1 MKNQPETDRPGTEL
15 TAGEAARLLG
25 VKLPTLYAYVS
36 RGLLR
41 SLPGR
46 SGRARRYLR
55 GDVEALLQRGPSLRA
70 AAGALRWGEPILESS
85 ITAMTPAGPA
95 YRGRLATELARAG
108 LPFEAVAE
116 LLWSGEAAPDG
127 TGAVPA
133 RLALWEPTPCPE
145 LEGVLPLLSADAPH
159 ASVFPVLV
167 AARAARDAGRF
178 DTTPEGVL
186 PRARGLIRLLAAG
199 LALPRAPARAKRAA
213 RSARIAEVIAR
224 AFALD
229 VEPGT
234 LAAIDAFL
242 ILLADHEL
250 NASTF
255 AVRVAASTHA
265 DVYAVVQAGLATL
278 SGPLH
283 GATSD
288 RFEALL
294 AEVGAPELAERAVQE
309 RARRGERV
317 PGFGHPFYGAAGD
330 ARARMLLE
338 LAWGRRAT
346 PEVAVANAVIGA
358 MERAN
363 KPPPNVDSGAVV
375 LRAALGMPAGAVAGL
390 FAVGRAA
397 GWVAHALEQVAT
409 GHLLRPR
416 ARYIGPPPPGSS
428 KGEG

>member
-1 MKNQPETDRPGTEL
+1 MENQPKQVGTEL
-15 TAGEAARLLG
+15 TASEAARRLG

-46 SGRARRYLR
+46 AGRARRYLAS
-55 GDVEALLQRGPSLRA
+55 DVDALRDRGPALRA

-85 ITAMTPAGPA
+85 ITAMTPEGPA
-95 YRGRLATELARAG
+95 YRGQLATELARRG
-108 LPFEAVAE
+108 HPFESVAE
-116 LLWSGEAAPDG
+116 LLW
-127 TGAVPA
+127 TGVLPAEPA
-133 RLALWEPTPCPE
+133 RWEPQPCPE
-145 LEGVLPLLSADAPH
+145 LEGVLPLLSDDAPH
-159 ASVFPVLV
+159 ASVLPVLV

-178 DTTPEGVL
+178 DVTPEGVL
-186 PRARGLIRLLAAG
+186 PRARGLVRLLAAG
-199 LALPRAPARAKRAA
+199 LALPGAPARAKRAA
-213 RSARIAEVIAR
+213 RAPRIAEVVAR
-224 AFALD
+224 AFALGSD
-229 VEPGT
+229 AGT

-255 AVRVAASTHA
+255 AARIAASTHA

-317 PGFGHPFYGAAGD
+317 PGFGHPFYGPAGD
-330 ARARMLLE
+330 ARARVLLE
-338 LAWGRRAT
+338 LAWERQAT
-346 PEVAVANAVIGA
+346 PEAALANAVIGA
-358 MERAN
+358 MERAG

-375 LRAALGMPAGAVAGL
+375 LRAALGMPVGAVAGL
-390 FAVGRAA
+390 FAVGRSA
-397 GWVAHALEQVAT
+397 GWVAHALEQIAT
-409 GHLLRPR
+409 GHVLRPR
-416 ARYIGPPPPGSS
+416 ARYTGLLPGAEHTPS
-428 KGEG
+428 

>member
-1 MKNQPETDRPGTEL
+1 M
-15 TAGEAARLLG
+15 TADEAARLLG

-55 GDVEALLQRGPSLRA
+55 GDVEALRVRGPSLRA

-95 YRGRLATELARAG
+95 YRGRLATELARTG
-108 LPFEAVAE
+108 TSFEAVAE
-116 LLWSGEAAPDG
+116 LLW
-127 TGAVPA
+127 TGVLPA
-133 RLALWEPTPCPE
+133 SRPLWEQVPGPE

-213 RSARIAEVIAR
+213 RAASIAEVIAK
-224 AFALD
+224 AFSLD
-229 VEPGT
+229 VQPGT
-234 LAAIDAFL
+234 LAAIDALL

-255 AVRVAASTHA
+255 AARVAASTHA

-294 AEVGAPELAERAVQE
+294 AEVSAPELAERAVQE

-317 PGFGHPFYGAAGD
+317 PGFGHTFYGAAGD

-338 LAWGRRAT
+338 LAWERRTT
-346 PEVAVANAVIGA
+346 PEVSIANAVIGA

-416 ARYIGPPPPGSS
+416 ARYIGTPVDGSPMPG
-428 KGEG
+428 